1 MMPPAPGSARQIR
14 VLITDDSATARSLI
28 RALIEDAP
36 GFEVCGEASNG
47 RDAVQQVLALEPDLV
62 TMDLQ
67 MPVMDGMTAIRE
79 IMNQRASRILVVS
92 EIADAAHAMEA
103 VAAGAL
109 DAVAKPSL
117 DDGEG
122 FVRRLRLL
130 AGVPVI
136 RHLRSTRTSAAMAA
150 DAHQAS
156 NRTVG
161 VKSAAQIA
169 AAAAGATAAQPAD
182 QAVAPLP
189 PLIAIAVSTG
199 GPQAL
204 AKLLPALP
212 ADLPAAV
219 LIAQHIAEGFAA
231 GMVGWLHQL
240 CRLPVQLAQEGERVT
255 LGRIYV
261 ADSRIHLSLDGKGR
275 FLFQPCAKADIYRPS
290 CDRLLSSVAQVAG
303 SRAIGVI
310 LTGLGRDGVAGIAAI
325 ADAKGVT
332 IAQDE
337 ASSVIFGMNQQAV
350 LSGRVQRVLP
360 LDAIAEAMTQA
371 AVMRARWG

>member
-1 MMPPAPGSARQIR
+1 MASQTPGSARKIR

-28 RALIEDAP
+28 RALIEDAS

-47 RDAVQQVLALEPDLV
+47 REALQQVLALEPDLV

-79 IMNQRASRILVVS
+79 IMHQRASRILVVS
-92 EIADAAHAMEA
+92 EIADAAHAMAA

-109 DAVAKPSL
+109 DAVAKPCL
-117 DDGEG
+117 DDGAG
-122 FVRRLRLL
+122 FVQRLRLL

-136 RHLRSTRTSAAMAA
+136 RHLRASRASAAVAA
-150 DAHQAS
+150 ETNQAQSVTVSAHAGS
-156 NRTVG
+156 R
-161 VKSAAQIA
+161 SAVS
-169 AAAAGATAAQPAD
+169 AAGAGAD
-182 QAVAPLP
+182 QTVVPLP
-189 PLIAIAVSTG
+189 PLIGVAVSTG

-219 LIAQHIAEGFAA
+219 LVAQHIAEGFAA
-231 GMVGWLHQL
+231 GMVGWLNQL
-240 CRLPVQLAQEGERVT
+240 CRMPVQLAGEGERVAP
-255 LGRIYV
+255 GRIYV
-261 ADSRIHLSLDGKGR
+261 ADSRAHLSLDSDGR
-275 FLFQPCAKADIYRPS
+275 FRCQPCAKGNIYRPS
-290 CDRLLSSVAQVAG
+290 CDRLLSAVAEVAG

-310 LTGLGRDGVAGIAAI
+310 LTGLGRDGVAGIGAI
-325 ADAKGVT
+325 ADAKGIT

-337 ASSVIFGMNQQAV
+337 ATSVIFGMNQQAI
-350 LSGRVQRVLP
+350 LSGKVQRVLP
-360 LDAIAEAMTQA
+360 LSAIAEALTQA

>member
-1 MMPPAPGSARQIR
+1 MATQAPASARRIR
-14 VLITDDSATARSLI
+14 VLITDDSVTARSLI

-36 GFEVCGEASNG
+36 GLEVCGEASNG
-47 RDAVQQVLALEPDLV
+47 REALEQVLALEPDLV

-67 MPVMDGMTAIRE
+67 MPLMDGMTAIRE
-79 IMNQRASRILVVS
+79 IMHQRPSRIIVVS

-109 DAVAKPSL
+109 DALAKPCL
-117 DDGEG
+117 DEGEG
-122 FVRRLRLL
+122 FIRRLRLL

-136 RHLRSTRTSAAMAA
+136 RHLRSMRESAAEASHAPTPLQPQDLDRPSRA
-150 DAHQAS
+150 DAAAS
-156 NRTVG
+156 GAER
-161 VKSAAQIA
+161 AA
-169 AAAAGATAAQPAD
+169 
-182 QAVAPLP
+182 LP

-204 AKLLPALP
+204 ARLLPELP
-212 ADLPAAV
+212 VDLPAAV

-231 GMVGWLHQL
+231 GMVGWLNEL
-240 CRLPVQLAQEGERVT
+240 CGLPVQLANEGERVAA
-255 LGRIYV
+255 GRGYV
-261 ADSRIHLSLDGKGR
+261 ADSRTHLSLDQNGR
-275 FLFQPCAKADIYRPS
+275 FLCQPCAKIDIYRPS
-290 CDRLLSSVAQVAG
+290 CDRLLSAAAAVVG

-310 LTGLGRDGVAGIAAI
+310 LTGLGRDGVAGIGAI
-325 ADAKGVT
+325 ADAKGLT

-360 LDAIAEAMTQA
+360 LGEIAGALTQA
-371 AVMRARWG
+371 AVIRACWG